1 MRERQPIRGPAHG
14 VCIFSSLGIGQIPI
28 EKAAYKPFRV
38 LLQNE
43 LEQTAIPGIFAG
55 VAKDPPH
62 SVSLFIPTNVGIHG
76 GEGEIRTL
84 ETLLTPTRFPV
95 ARPRPN

>member
-43 LEQTAIPGIFAG
+43 LEQAAIPGIFAG
-55 VAKDPPH
+55 IAKDPPH

-76 GEGEIRTL
+76 AESGTRTH
-84 ETLLTPTRFPV
+84 TGY
-95 ARPRPN
+95 